1 MSEKKRTDDQ
11 EMSMEEIL
19 ASIRRYVADDTPE
32 TNNQEGGVDYTTGKT
47 ADVIRLTEAL
57 DTNNATLETEHQT
70 EKTDLNAASL
80 QPKEVETEKK
90 ISSPAAQKSEQTY
103 SHNPKLKPFVSLDE
117 SAQPAQQPVAPEPAQ
132 QKQHITPQPTQQQYT
147 TQQQQYTPH
156 QQQYTA
162 PQQPAQQQYTTQQQH
177 DPLQTYGEQVAQPRS
192 YQGQHMHQQQP
203 PQTQQ
208 ANHHYGQNSMDY
220 SRQPHHPNAA
230 QTHVKP
236 SIVSEPTMHSTESA
250 FSKLTQAFQFAHNEK
265 KQAEEQSAVYG
276 TSAIESF
283 VIEMARPM
291 IREWVDQHLP
301 KLVDKLVT
309 QEIEKL
315 TEDLRKKL
323 L

>member
-1 MSEKKRTDDQ
+1 MSQEKRNDDQ
-11 EMSMEEIL
+11 EMSMDEIL

-32 TNNQEGGVDYTTGKT
+32 TNNQEGGIDYTTGKT

-57 DTNNATLETEHQT
+57 DANDATLKTEQQST
-70 EKTDLNAASL
+70 KSTVNTPSVEL
-80 QPKEVETEKK
+80 KEVETEKK
-90 ISSPAAQKSEQTY
+90 ISSPPSQKNEQIY
-103 SHNPKLKPFVSLDE
+103 GHNPKVKPFAVPATQE
-117 SAQPAQQPVAPEPAQ
+117 SAQAAQRPAPQSPPVQQQHSMAPQ
-132 QKQHITPQPTQQQYT
+132 QPTQQHY
-147 TQQQQYTPH
+147 
-156 QQQYTA
+156 A
-162 PQQPAQQQYTTQQQH
+162 SPQRH
-177 DPLQTYGEQVAQPRS
+177 DPLQTYGEQIAQPRT
-192 YQGQHMHQQQP
+192 YETRQMHQQH

-208 ANHHYGQNSMDY
+208 GNHYYGQSSMDY

-230 QTHVKP
+230 PTHVKP

-250 FSKLTQAFQFAHNEK
+250 FSKLTQAFQLAHNEK
-265 KQAEEQSAVYG
+265 KQAEEKSAVYG

-301 KLVDKLVT
+301 KLVDRLVT

>member
-117 SAQPAQQPVAPEPAQ
+117 SAQPPQQPVVPEPAQ
-132 QKQHITPQPTQQQYT
+132 QKQHITPQPT
-147 TQQQQYTPH
+147 
-156 QQQYTA
+156 
-162 PQQPAQQQYTTQQQH
+162 QQQYTTQQQH

-208 ANHHYGQNSMDY
+208 DNHHYGQNSMDY

-265 KQAEEQSAVYG
+265 KQAEAQSAVYG